1 MARGGT
7 LFIALLLTLAAGLS
21 ALTSGLDSQV
31 LSNEVR
37 SANPAWNS
45 NLELHLVPFCADE
58 SLQVRVTY
66 HDEAAAGKIV
76 ALYSYDGGRH
86 LLSTVKTGSDG
97 WAIFAPRRAGRY
109 DLVATNNASN
119 LVIVTQGPAQAVD
132 YTNDSLGQIFF
143 KIPPCISPPS
153 GAQWN
158 ENPATATNGEPVL
171 VQDYPSG
178 VSREFY
184 AIRLPDGREATR
196 VRVRIERPTHDANL
210 TLSEPLPSEVVP
222 SQALVGFEWA
232 YPDSIEAAA
241 PLSLQ
246 WNLPSSDRG
255 GKDER
260 AYVVLR
266 PLTAEQAA
274 EWTAPVLVREGEKKN
289 ETGGVAAANGTA
301 ANGTANNSSAPAS
314 ALSASALRLDFSGL
328 FGVGLLVPLLLIGAA
343 TYLFRRMKAASG

>member
-7 LFIALLLTLAAGLS
+7 IFAALLLTLAAGLC
-21 ALTSGLDSQV
+21 ALTSGLDAPV

-45 NLELHLVPFCADE
+45 NFELHLVPFCANE
-58 SLQVRVTY
+58 SLSVQVTY

-86 LLSTVKTGSDG
+86 LLSQVKTGRDG
-97 WAIFAPRRAGRY
+97 WAVFAPRPPGRY

-119 LVIVTQGPAQAVD
+119 LVIVTQGLAQAVD

-153 GAQWN
+153 GAGWN
-158 ENPATATNGEPVL
+158 QSLAPATSNEPIL
-171 VQDYPSG
+171 VQDYPAG
-178 VSREFY
+178 ISRAFY
-184 AIRLPDGREATR
+184 AIQLPDGREATR
-196 VRVRIERPTHDANL
+196 VRLSIKRLAHDTNL
-210 TLSEPLPSEVVP
+210 TISEFLPRAAVP

-232 YPDSIEAAA
+232 YPDLINASA
-241 PLSLQ
+241 PLLLQ
-246 WNLPSSDRG
+246 WSLPPSARG
-255 GKDER
+255 GEDER
-260 AYVVLR
+260 EYVVLR

-289 ETGGVAAANGTA
+289 ETDDGAAANGIAT
-301 ANGTANNSSAPAS
+301 NGTANNTTATGFSV
-314 ALSASALRLDFSGL
+314 SALRLDFGGV
-328 FGVGLLVPLLLIGAA
+328 FGTGLLASLFFIGTA
-343 TYLFRRMKAASG
+343 TYLFRRRQAASG